1 MAAITVACCVD
12 SLPQERLVLVQ
23 LVELLVVL
31 VLLLAELVELAN
43 CHDKR
48 TQID

>member
-23 LVELLVVL
+23 LVELLVL

-43 CHDKR
+43 CHDIR

>member
-12 SLPQERLVLVQ
+12 SLPLERLVLVQ
-23 LVELLVVL
+23 LVELL
-31 VLLLAELVELAN
+31 LLLAELVELAN
-43 CHDKR
+43 CHDIR